1 MSYKPQTTTYSFAD
15 TILILSHP
23 NVGQFTFQGK
33 GLGGVTVSRS
43 TDTTQH
49 DVAADGS
56 VMVSKIKADNGTMAL
71 NIQQT
76 SEGHK
81 WLSKWYSYLKVAATS
96 EWARTTAILR
106 NTSTGENIT
115 MDGISPQKRADV
127 AYQQTGQQVAWNLMA
142 ASISG

>member
-15 TILILSHP
+15 VILVLSHP

-33 GLGGVTVSRS
+33 GLGSVTVSRS
-43 TDTTQH
+43 TDATQQEL
-49 DVAADGS
+49 AADGS
-56 VMVSKIKADNGTMAL
+56 VMVSKVIADNGTMAI

-76 SEGHK
+76 SEAHK
-81 WLSKWYSYLKVAATS
+81 WLTKWYSYLKVAPTS

-115 MDGISPQKRADV
+115 VDGISPQKRADV
-127 AYQQTGQQVAWNLMA
+127 TFQQAGQQIAWNLMA